1 MKFETILNN
10 FGLNEK
16 EIAVYLALVELG
28 GSPVRLIS
36 AKSKVN
42 RGTTYDILK
51 SLIEEGLVSFYNKDT
66 HQYFVAENPE
76 KLIEALDM
84 KQKKLEEVKS
94 EIQLSMPE
102 LQGLFAKQ
110 GGKPQMKLYEGQ
122 KGVRAIMQDVLDIM
136 SKAKDKTYYVFSSAN
151 VRKNVYQSMPDFS
164 PKRMK
169 LGIKVKAISLGE
181 GGQLVGLDER
191 KWIKSADLKST
202 YMFIYEG
209 KIALV
214 SLDDELNEVGIVIQN
229 RAIFETQKFIFKN
242 LWEKI

>member
-136 SKAKDKTYYVFSSAN
+136 SKAKDKTYYV
-151 VRKNVYQSMPDFS
+151 
-164 PKRMK
+164 
-169 LGIKVKAISLGE
+169 
-181 GGQLVGLDER
+181 
-191 KWIKSADLKST
+191 
-202 YMFIYEG
+202 
-209 KIALV
+209 
-214 SLDDELNEVGIVIQN
+214 
-229 RAIFETQKFIFKN
+229 
-242 LWEKI
+242 